1 MSADVVMQYLLGLE
15 RRIQALE
22 VALRSGAAPLPAPAI
37 SSSDVHDA
45 LSRAMGRPLTPEE
58 HAGVATLVAE
68 YGSSTVLAVLGRCRP
83 GQVRGIGYLRTS
95 LAHEPRTQ
103 VPVPVMAVSADRPIE
118 MPTEV
123 PRGRVW

>member
-22 VALRSGAAPLPAPAI
+22 VALRSGAAPLPTPPT
-37 SSSDVHDA
+37 SGSDVHDA
-45 LSRAMGRPLTPEE
+45 VSRALGRALTSEE
-58 HAGVATLVAE
+58 HAGVAGLVAE
-68 YGSSTVLAVLGRCRP
+68 YGASTVLAVLGRCRP
-83 GQVRGIGYLRTS
+83 GQVRGLGYLRTS
-95 LAHEPRTQ
+95 LAHEPRAH

>member
-1 MSADVVMQYLLGLE
+1 VSADVVMQYLLGLE
-15 RRIQALE
+15 RRIQVLE
-22 VALRSGAAPLPAPAI
+22 AALRSGSVPLPALAT

-45 LSRAMGRPLTPEE
+45 LSRALGRPLAPEE
-58 HAGVATLVAE
+58 HGGVATLVAE

-95 LAHEPRTQ
+95 LAHEPRAH
-103 VPVPVMAVSADRPIE
+103 VPVPVVAVSADRPIE

>member
-1 MSADVVMQYLLGLE
+1 VSADVVMQYLLGLE
-15 RRIQALE
+15 RRIQVLE
-22 VALRSGAAPLPAPAI
+22 AALRSGAQTLPAPVVA
-37 SSSDVHDA
+37 SSDVHDA
-45 LSRAMGRPLTPEE
+45 LSRAMGRALTSEE
-58 HAGVATLVAE
+58 HAGVAGLVAE

-95 LAHEPRTQ
+95 LAHEPRAH
-103 VPVPVMAVSADRPIE
+103 VPVPVVAVSADRPIE